1 MEEKNPIQ
9 KLDEVLNFL
18 NKNHEHQHAVI
29 SVKEG
34 LSIKLDE
41 SIIGMILDKIVRDGY
56 AEMRNVPY
64 EKPIIKGDTIKISEY
79 TYSITFEGQL
89 FLQKGGYGQQESDN
103 ILHRANLE
111 TLESIR
117 RRNEKLLSRGTIWLA
132 VLTGALV
139 VTEILVHWC
148 ELKHFFGC

>member
-1 MEEKNPIQ
+1 MEEITPIQ

-29 SVKEG
+29 SVQQG
-34 LSIKLDE
+34 LLIRLDE
-41 SIIGMILDKIVRDGY
+41 STIGMILNKIVRDGY

-64 EKPIIKGDTIKISEY
+64 EKPIIKGETIKTSEY

-103 ILHRANLE
+103 ILHRANLVS
-111 TLESIR
+111 LENIR
-117 RRNEKLLSRGTIWLA
+117 KRNEKLLAYGTIWLA
-132 VLTGALV
+132 LLTGALV
-139 VTEILVHWC
+139 TTDILVHWD